1 MTLLATVAFTT
12 WFRGVPNWL
21 RAWVPLLTLPFLYA
35 EMPAVIGAAGNAQ
48 LFDPRVMQWELQLFG
63 EQPARTWAMRWTSRT
78 LSELLHAAYLS
89 YYGIIFSVPAVL
101 WLRRRRSE
109 FIDATFVLMLVF
121 VTCFFI
127 YIVFPVAGPRYYWSH
142 PDAVSGPL
150 RRATLWILETGSS
163 RGTAF
168 PSSHV
173 AVALTQ
179 SLLAIRYF
187 GWKGASL
194 LILSLGLGV
203 GAIYGGFHYAI
214 DIVAGAILGLLIFAV
229 GLALTQKRE

>member
-1 MTLLATVAFTT
+1 M
-12 WFRGVPNWL
+12 PHSL

-35 EMPAVIGAAGNAQ
+35 EMPTVIAAAGNTQ

-63 EQPARTWAMRWTSRT
+63 EQPAQTWAMRWTSST

-109 FIDATFVLMLVF
+109 FIDATFVVMLVF
-121 VTCFFI
+121 VTCFLI
-127 YIVFPVAGPRYYWSH
+127 YIVFPVAGPRYFWSH
-142 PDAVSGPL
+142 PDTVSGPL

-179 SLLAIRYF
+179 SLLAFRYF
-187 GWKGASL
+187 GWKGGASL
-194 LILSLGLGV
+194 LILSLGLAV
-203 GAIYGGFHYAI
+203 GAIYGGFHYAVDVI
-214 DIVAGAILGLLIFAV
+214 GGAVIGPLILAL
-229 GLALTQKRE
+229 GLALIGTRRGSQRI